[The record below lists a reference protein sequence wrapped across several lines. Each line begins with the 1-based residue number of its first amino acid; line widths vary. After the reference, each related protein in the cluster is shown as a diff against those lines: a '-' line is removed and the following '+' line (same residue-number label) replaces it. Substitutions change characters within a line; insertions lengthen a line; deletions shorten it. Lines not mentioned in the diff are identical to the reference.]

1 MSQLLPDLIL
11 IGLLVLGFMHWSSS
25 QKVKEIALLA
35 VQRYCRQS
43 DIQLLDGYVALNAL
57 WCKRD
62 QQSKLRAWRSYL
74 FEFTASGND
83 RYQGRIVILGKEIQ
97 FIQLDP
103 TFQKPLK
110 DEEHDQEAS

>member
-1 MSQLLPDLIL
+1 MY
-11 IGLLVLGFMHWSSS
+11 WSSS
-25 QKVKEIALLA
+25 QKVKEIAFHA

-43 DIQLLDGYVALNAL
+43 HIQLLDDYVALNAL

-62 QQSKLRAWRSYL
+62 QQGKLRAWRSYL

-83 RYQGRIVILGKEIQ
+83 RYQGRIVILGEKIQ

-103 TFQKPLK
+103 AFQKPL
-110 DEEHDQEAS
+110 ETQQPDQDTPRWH